1 MSILTYNDEVDVT
14 TKEYDVQ
21 TVLELSCAA
30 QRINKDYL
38 KETRTIY
45 DDEGNPLYAQHT
57 NRNLVQYTLGDLTW
71 HNTDPKTCITKL
83 PVLEEDRLLAA
94 EIQQYFRRLLFSAVK
109 GDNEF
114 QTTVNG
120 ILESGRVKANELGFV
135 VCLPSVYKRDYARNQ
150 LEKRVRTLDKGY
162 LGDVGTVLTDKDA
175 EIVESTRSKNF
186 EAFNIHAIIDN
197 KMASWMSKTDLK
209 HGACVIVKAK
219 IKEHSNH
226 YKHGNHVTRL
236 NYVKAAQ

>member
-1 MSILTYNDEVDVT
+1 MSILTYTDEVDVL

-30 QRINKDYL
+30 QRVNKDYL
-38 KETRTIY
+38 KETCTVY
-45 DDEGNPLYAQHT
+45 DSEGNPLYVNHT

-71 HNTDPKTCITKL
+71 HNTDPKTCIAKL
-83 PVLEEDRLLAA
+83 PILDEDREQAA

-114 QTTVNG
+114 QTTVNT
-120 ILESGRVKANELGFV
+120 ILESGKVKSNELGFV
-135 VCLPSVYKRDYARNQ
+135 VCLPSVYKRDFARNQ
-150 LEKRVRTLDKGY
+150 IEKRVRNLDKGY
-162 LGDVGTVLTDKDA
+162 LGDVGSVLMDKDA
-175 EIVESTRSKNF
+175 EILESTRSKNF

-209 HGACVIVKAK
+209 HGACVIIKAK

-226 YKHGNHVTRL
+226 YKHGNNVTRL